1 MTADNMLYRRAILSS
16 MTIAQIEQHVSQ
28 FPFATVATELV
39 ANNPAFYPDET
50 ESDLTRT
57 VALLRKLVRDAVL
70 AGIAP
75 ARGEAG
81 TCDLEQARIIAGQLR
96 QARQPVK
103 GQGILA
109 TEAAEK
115 YGFDR
120 GNIYNWYDKGWVCI
134 ISAYKNLGEYP
145 RAIDFYEQRLVIARA
160 IGAAKGPTWAILA
173 SPNTTWATPTARL
186 TCMSSR

>member
-1 MTADNMLYRRAILSS
+1 MTTDNTALSRRAILSS

-28 FPFATVATELV
+28 LPFATVATELV
-39 ANNPAFYPDET
+39 ANNLAFYPDET

-57 VALLRKLVRDAVL
+57 VALLRKLVRDGVL

-81 TCDLEQARIIAGQLR
+81 TCDLEQALTIARQLC
-96 QARQPVK
+96 QARQPVE

-115 YGFDR
+115 YGFSTTS
-120 GNIYNWYDKGWVCI
+120 IYRWHQSGWVH
-134 ISAYKNLGEYP
+134 
-145 RAIDFYEQRLVIARA
+145 IARIDQGSRLFNEGDIA
-160 IGAAKGPTWAILA
+160 FAKALVDVTGHKSGKAAFPYRRPAGRPPKK
-173 SPNTTWATPTARL
+173 
-186 TCMSSR
+186 